1 MTMAAAAEIPG
12 EAQSK
17 EKFQYGRILLI
28 CTGHFTHDI
37 YSAFIAPLLPLLI
50 DKLGLTLL
58 MAGSLPV
65 FMQAPSLLG
74 PLIGYLADRFSVR
87 YLVIFAPA
95 ITATLATLIGFMP
108 TYATAALLL
117 FCVGVNIMAFHAPAP
132 AMIAQVSGDKVG
144 RGMSFFMASGELAR
158 SVGPLLV
165 GFGVAEWGIQGLWRL
180 MFFGWL
186 SSAVLFW
193 RLRDVSAK
201 RAPRKGKSKPM
212 FRRFARVFAPLFG
225 VMLFRNMAA
234 SSLGI
239 FMVVYLVDVRGYE
252 LTLATGALAL
262 YEFSGVGGALAGGTL
277 SDRIGRRRMVAG
289 AAVVSAVLMLIFVH
303 AEGAL
308 LIPLLIG
315 IGLTALSVSPVFLAL
330 VQDQLPDS
338 RATAN
343 GMFMLFAFGIRAL
356 NVLAVGALGDALGL
370 QTAFVAAALISLLS
384 LPLILTLPAS
394 PPVRHEDV

>member
-1 MTMAAAAEIPG
+1 MPSASVEIDRQAKR
-12 EAQSK
+12 ESA
-17 EKFQYGRILLI
+17 FDYRRILLI
-28 CTGHFTHDI
+28 CSGHFVHDV

-50 DKLGLTLL
+50 DKLSLTLV

-108 TYATAALLL
+108 TYGTAALLL

-132 AMIAQVSGDKVG
+132 AMIAHVAGDKVG

-165 GFGVAEWGIQGLWRL
+165 GFGVAQWGMEGLWRL

-193 RLRDVSAK
+193 QLRDVSAK
-201 RAPRKGKSKPM
+201 GESRKSKSKPM
-212 FRRFARVFAPLFG
+212 LRRYARVFGPLLG
-225 VMLFRNMAA
+225 VMLLRNMAA
-234 SSLGI
+234 SALGI
-239 FMVVYLVDVRGYE
+239 FMVVYLVNVRGFG

-262 YEFSGVGGALAGGTL
+262 YEFSGVGGALMGGTL
-277 SDRIGRRRMVAG
+277 SDRFGRRRMVAG
-289 AAVVSAVLMLIFVH
+289 AAISSALLMLAFVQ

-315 IGLTALSVSPVFLAL
+315 LGFTSLSVSPVFLAL
-330 VQDQLPDS
+330 VQDQLPES

-343 GMFMLFAFGIRAL
+343 GIFMLYAFGVRAI
-356 NVLAVGALGDALGL
+356 NVMLVGLLGDALGL
-370 QTAFVAAALISLLS
+370 QNAFSAAALISLLC
-384 LPLILTLPAS
+384 LPLIATLPS
-394 PPVRHEDV
+394 TPPPRHEDL

>member
-1 MTMAAAAEIPG
+1 MPSASVEIDRQAKR
-12 EAQSK
+12 EST
-17 EKFQYGRILLI
+17 FDYRRILLI
-28 CTGHFTHDI
+28 CSGHFVHDV

-50 DKLGLTLL
+50 DKLSLTLV

-108 TYATAALLL
+108 TYGTAALLL

-132 AMIAQVSGDKVG
+132 AMIAHVAGDKVG

-165 GFGVAEWGIQGLWRL
+165 GFGVAQWGMEGLWRL

-193 RLRDVSAK
+193 QLRDVSAK
-201 RAPRKGKSKPM
+201 GESRKSKSKPM
-212 FRRFARVFAPLFG
+212 LRRYARVFGPLLG
-225 VMLFRNMAA
+225 VMLLRNMAA
-234 SSLGI
+234 SALGI
-239 FMVVYLVDVRGYE
+239 FMVVYLVNVRGFG

-262 YEFSGVGGALAGGTL
+262 YEFSGVGGALMGGTL
-277 SDRIGRRRMVAG
+277 SDRFGRRRMVAG
-289 AAVVSAVLMLIFVH
+289 AAISSALLMLAFVQ

-315 IGLTALSVSPVFLAL
+315 LGFTSLSVSPVFLAL
-330 VQDQLPDS
+330 VQDQLPES

-343 GMFMLFAFGIRAL
+343 GIFMLYAFGVRAI
-356 NVLAVGALGDALGL
+356 NVMLVGLLGDALGL
-370 QTAFVAAALISLLS
+370 QNAFSAAALISLLC
-384 LPLILTLPAS
+384 LPLIATLPSTPA
-394 PPVRHEDV
+394 VRHEDL